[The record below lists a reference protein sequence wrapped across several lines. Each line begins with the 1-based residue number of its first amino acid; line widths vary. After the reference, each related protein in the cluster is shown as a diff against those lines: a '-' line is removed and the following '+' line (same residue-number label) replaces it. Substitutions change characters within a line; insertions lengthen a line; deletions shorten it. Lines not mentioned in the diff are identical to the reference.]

1 MIKEAKPKEL
11 TLQDIIEG
19 DILKNVN
26 KKIQE
31 LESRKSS
38 LESEIDKKR
47 EELTRMVQ
55 NIDKEIDQKI
65 QKVGAE
71 AQEHIT
77 RANKL
82 LKEAETKLKTA
93 EQRERDSAVIEGQ
106 MKRLDEKNKA
116 SAEAQKSADN
126 ALALALEKERKA
138 NLLIEQYTKRLD
150 ELGEKKEGKKEEKKR

>member
-71 AQEHIT
+71 AQEQIS

-82 LKEAETKLKTA
+82 LKEAE
-93 EQRERDSAVIEGQ
+93 V
-106 MKRLDEKNKA
+106 N
-116 SAEAQKSADN
+116 
-126 ALALALEKERKA
+126 
-138 NLLIEQYTKRLD
+138 
-150 ELGEKKEGKKEEKKR
+150 KKEEKEK